1 VQHRRRLFAGCLL
14 EVLPQLLLELET
26 GIATKAPGKMVIH
39 FLVLV
44 SVKFV
49 INVLEQS
56 LKCFFAIYGLPVA
69 HILPGPFVA
78 LFYGVAIPRSD
89 ACCQRDFCSIDRARD
104 SRDLT
109 VPTGI
114 SSMPAIA

>member
-1 VQHRRRLFAGCLL
+1 VQHRRRLFAGCQL

-49 INVLEQS
+49 INVLE
-56 LKCFFAIYGLPVA
+56 
-69 HILPGPFVA
+69 
-78 LFYGVAIPRSD
+78 
-89 ACCQRDFCSIDRARD
+89 
-104 SRDLT
+104 
-109 VPTGI
+109 
-114 SSMPAIA
+114 